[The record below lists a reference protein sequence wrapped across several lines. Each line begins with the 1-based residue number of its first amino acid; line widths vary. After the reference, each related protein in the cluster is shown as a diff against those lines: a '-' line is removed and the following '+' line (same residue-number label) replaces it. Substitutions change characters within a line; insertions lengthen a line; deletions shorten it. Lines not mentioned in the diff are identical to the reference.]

1 MKQSDQIRLVLTCV
15 LVFFLVGLL
24 WSWIRS

>member
-1 MKQSDQIRLVLTCV
+1 VKQADQLRFVLTCV

-24 WSWIRS
+24 WSWIRR